1 MPSDDKFLIEVQ
13 CLTALCDAA
22 GFSLSEKFFCYPIK
36 NNFDLSHPANWIKSW
51 LSQAL
56 VLCELKKHGAKGIEK
71 TLTIQ
76 QSINSGGTLS
86 QMLKD
91 ACAFLD
97 TCILDGQKFLSNL
110 RNLVGLSKP
119 IPENLIWPSLALASF
134 AEGISNNL
142 PCYDSV
148 FIEKLIDSWK
158 SSKLENELAA
168 KLALISSIL
177 CNKRNELTD
186 KLLYELAE
194 KLIMDFGV
202 PIEKLDRI
210 GKKEDPLSKVLTHQL
225 IFIERPGVKHLRVEK
240 TGVIA
245 IVNSI
250 RYQISPVVLGAPLL
264 SDFLMPT
271 DSAPNENQQRL
282 LDIKRLLGFF
292 VSWEKLNIE
301 QRLLANDIANG
312 TFINSIKSSEATQ
325 KKATVVT
332 DQPPKVFEPDLI
344 GPLVKLINQEIASI
358 SSNENVVPLIQAWKH
373 ADSLILT
380 KSPELLVDPLSA
392 VLLFCFLKTTST
404 DHSNINNGSVQVF
417 ENIQNHIKEIAK
429 IKGIQFEFGSS
440 PSDESG
446 GVKQYAFNDIIL
458 IGQPFLSKIGCII
471 KDGKAIPPL
480 WLISSGKK
488 PKDLDKLI
496 MSVSNIPS
504 IANTT
509 KPLLD
514 RWPESVARGIFDF
527 DLAPKLLQTIFGDR
541 NLVEMPTDQFKIVE
555 KLFSDCLKE
564 QSGLEIFKRMGGTL
578 GSHPRREVEAVNA
591 GSQMNVRRMVFPGL
605 KYTDGRILEPVKVEV
620 D

>member
-1 MPSDDKFLIEVQ
+1 MPSDDKFLIEIQ

-22 GFSLSEKFFCYPIK
+22 GFSSSGKIFCYPIK
-36 NNFDLSHPANWIKSW
+36 NNFDLSFPDNLLKYW

-71 TLTIQ
+71 TLRIQ
-76 QSINSGGTLS
+76 QAINAGGLLA

-119 IPENLIWPSLALASF
+119 TPENLIWPSLALATF
-134 AEGISNNL
+134 ADGNSSKL
-142 PCYDSV
+142 PCFDSV

-158 SSKLENELAA
+158 SSKLENEHAA
-168 KLALISSIL
+168 KLVLISSIL

-202 PIEKLDRI
+202 PLEKLDRI
-210 GKKEDPLSKVLTHQL
+210 GKKEDPLSKVLIHQL
-225 IFIERPGVKHLRVEK
+225 IFIERPGVKYLRVEK

-245 IVNSI
+245 IVNSV

-264 SDFLMPT
+264 SDFLMPS
-271 DSAPNENQQRL
+271 DAVPNEDQQKL
-282 LDIKRLLGFF
+282 LGINRLLGFF
-292 VSWEKLNIE
+292 ASWEKLNIE
-301 QRLLANDIANG
+301 QRLLANDLING
-312 TFINSIKSSEATQ
+312 TFTNLVKPSETSQ
-325 KKATVVT
+325 KKTTVAK
-332 DQPPKVFEPDLI
+332 DQPAKVFEPDLI
-344 GPLVKLINQEIASI
+344 GPLVKFINQEITSI
-358 SSNENVVPLIQAWKH
+358 SSKENLAPLIQAWKH

-380 KSPELLVDPLSA
+380 KSPDLLVDPLSA
-392 VLLFCFLKTTST
+392 VLLLCFQETITTDKS
-404 DHSNINNGSVQVF
+404 DVNNGLFKVF
-417 ENIQNHIKEIAK
+417 ENIQNHINEIGK
-429 IKGIQFEFGSS
+429 IKGIQFEFGSL

-446 GVKQYAFNDIIL
+446 GIKQYAFNDVIL
-458 IGQPFLSKIGCII
+458 RGQPFLSKIGWII
-471 KDGKAIPPL
+471 KDGKKTPPL

-488 PKDLDKLI
+488 PINLDNLI
-496 MSVSNIPS
+496 MSVSKIPS
-504 IANTT
+504 IANAT

-541 NLVEMPTDQFKIVE
+541 NLVDIPTEQFKIVE
-555 KLFSDCLKE
+555 KLFSECIRE
-564 QSGLEIFKRMGGTL
+564 QSGLELFKRMGGTL
-578 GSHPRREVEAVNA
+578 GSHPRKEVEAVNT

>member
-1 MPSDDKFLIEVQ
+1 MPSDDKFLIEIQ

-22 GFSLSEKFFCYPIK
+22 GFSSSEKSFCYPIK
-36 NNFDLSHPANWIKSW
+36 NNYDLSHPANLIKSW

-71 TLTIQ
+71 APNIQ
-76 QSINSGGTLS
+76 QAINAGGILS

-97 TCILDGQKFLSNL
+97 TCILDGQKFLSNI

-119 IPENLIWPSLALASF
+119 ILENLIWPSLALASF

-158 SSKLENELAA
+158 SSKLENEHAA
-168 KLALISSIL
+168 KLVLISSIL

-194 KLIMDFGV
+194 KLIIDFGV
-202 PIEKLDRI
+202 PVEKLDRI

-240 TGVIA
+240 TGVIV

-250 RYQISPVVLGAPLL
+250 RYQISPVVIGAPLL
-264 SDFLMPT
+264 SDFLMPS
-271 DSAPNENQQRL
+271 DSVPNEDQQKL
-282 LDIKRLLGFF
+282 LGIKRLLGFF
-292 VSWEKLNIE
+292 ASWEKFNIE
-301 QRLLANDIANG
+301 QRLLANDLING
-312 TFINSIKSSEATQ
+312 TFTNSVKPSETTQ
-325 KKATVVT
+325 KKTSVVK
-332 DQPPKVFEPDLI
+332 DQLPKISEPDLI
-344 GPLVKLINQEIASI
+344 GSLVKLINQEIASI
-358 SSNENVVPLIQAWKH
+358 SSKENVAPLIQAWRH

-380 KSPELLVDPLSA
+380 KSVELLVDPLSA
-392 VLLFCFLKTTST
+392 VLLFCFQEITSN
-404 DHSNINNGSVQVF
+404 DPSNINNGLVKVF
-417 ENIQNHIKEIAK
+417 ENIQNHINEIGK
-429 IKGIQFEFGSS
+429 FKGIQFEFGSS
-440 PSDESG
+440 PSDESAA
-446 GVKQYAFNDIIL
+446 VKQYAFNDIIL
-458 IGQPFLSKIGCII
+458 KGQPFLSKIGWSI
-471 KDGKAIPPL
+471 KDGKANPPL
-480 WLISSGKK
+480 WLISSGPK

-504 IANTT
+504 IANST

-541 NLVEMPTDQFKIVE
+541 SLVDMPNEQFKIVE
-555 KLFSDCLKE
+555 KLFSECLRE
-564 QSGLEIFKRMGGTL
+564 QSGLELFKRMGGTL
-578 GSHPRREVEAVNA
+578 GSYPRREVEAVNA

>member
-1 MPSDDKFLIEVQ
+1 MPSVDKFLIEIQ

-22 GFSLSEKFFCYPIK
+22 GFSLSEISFCYPIK
-36 NNFDLSHPANWIKSW
+36 NNFDLSHPANLIKSW

-71 TLTIQ
+71 TPNIQ
-76 QSINSGGTLS
+76 QSINAGGILS

-119 IPENLIWPSLALASF
+119 IPENLIWPSLALATF
-134 AEGISNNL
+134 ADGNSSNL
-142 PCYDSV
+142 PCYDFV

-158 SSKLENELAA
+158 SSKLENEHAA
-168 KLALISSIL
+168 KLVLISSIL

-210 GKKEDPLSKVLTHQL
+210 GKKEDQLSKVLTHQL
-225 IFIERPGVKHLRVEK
+225 IFIERPGLKHLRVEK

-271 DSAPNENQQRL
+271 DSVPNENQQRL

-301 QRLLANDIANG
+301 QRLFANDITND
-312 TFINSIKSSEATQ
+312 TYTNSVKPSVTTQ
-325 KKATVVT
+325 KKTSVVK
-332 DQPPKVFEPDLI
+332 DQLPKISEPDLI
-344 GPLVKLINQEIASI
+344 GSLVKLINQEIASI
-358 SSNENVVPLIQAWKH
+358 SSNEKGTTLIQAWKH

-392 VLLFCFLKTTST
+392 VLLVCFQETISP
-404 DHSNINNGSVQVF
+404 DQSNVNNGAVKVF
-417 ENIQNHIKEIAK
+417 ENIQNHINEIGK

-446 GVKQYAFNDIIL
+446 GIKQYAFNDIIL
-458 IGQPFLSKIGCII
+458 RGQPFLAKIGWII
-471 KDGKAIPPL
+471 KDGKVNPPL

-488 PKDLDKLI
+488 PKDLDNLI
-496 MSVSNIPS
+496 MSVSKMPS

-514 RWPESVARGIFDF
+514 RWSESVARGIFDF

-541 NLVEMPTDQFKIVE
+541 NLVDTPTEQFKIVE
-555 KLFSDCLKE
+555 KLFNECLRE
-564 QSGLEIFKRMGGTL
+564 QAGLELFKRMGGTL